1 LGVTFR
7 NLDADKRYFPS
18 VSRDAVGAFVAL
30 HPEPVRPRSED
41 AVPTPATK
49 EKPIVRKEKR
59 VVRSDHESFGE

>member
-1 LGVTFR
+1 
-7 NLDADKRYFPS
+7 
-18 VSRDAVGAFVAL
+18 
-30 HPEPVRPRSED
+30 VRPRSED